1 MKIQTVL
8 GPIDPSSAGLV
19 LPHEHLSI
27 AAGVLGVKNKD
38 ERFKDYENAA
48 VAMDTL
54 WWINQNPYSNIP
66 NLQQCEEHEAVI
78 EELKFF
84 KKYGGGTM
92 VDNTNLGISRDV
104 NFLKL
109 ASEKT
114 GVNIVAG
121 TGYYVES
128 SRPETVKLTVEEMAT
143 HMKRELQDGCDGSS
157 IKCGVIGEVGCS
169 WPLLPSEK
177 RALQAAAQVNVD
189 IGCPVIIHPGRDD
202 KAPQEIVR
210 VYQEAGG
217 KVDKLIM
224 SHLDRTFLSEDKL
237 VEFAALGC
245 YCEFDLFGIE
255 LTHYQQKESVDMPGD
270 AIRIKSIKSLINSGY
285 EDKITISQDIHTK
298 HRMMKYGGHG
308 FSHILLN
315 IIPKMLKRGISQ
327 EQIDKITKV
336 NPQKWLAY

>member
-1 MKIQTVL
+1 LM
-8 GPIDPSSAGLV
+8 IDSM
-19 LPHEHLSI
+19 HFI
-27 AAGVLGVKNKD
+27 
-38 ERFKDYENAA
+38 
-48 VAMDTL
+48 
-54 WWINQNPYSNIP
+54 
-66 NLQQCEEHEAVI
+66 LQ
-78 EELKFF
+78 
-84 KKYGGGTM
+84 KYGGGTM
-92 VDNTNLGISRDV
+92 VDNTNLGISRDI
-104 NFLKL
+104 NFLKQ

-128 SRPETVKLTVEEMAT
+128 SRPETVKLTVEEMAA

-157 IKCGVIGEVGCS
+157 IKCGVIGEVGCT
-169 WPLLPSEK
+169 SEK

-270 AIRIKSIKSLINSGY
+270 ATRIKSIKSLINSGY

-298 HRMMKYGGHG
+298 HRM
-308 FSHILLN
+308 
-315 IIPKMLKRGISQ
+315 
-327 EQIDKITKV
+327 
-336 NPQKWLAY
+336 